1 MANPQDE
8 LEALRAQV
16 ASLTARVHR
25 LEQSARIEPQPT
37 SGTTAAATP
46 PISPSP
52 IQGATAEQPPISV
65 SREDTERRAF
75 PMQPPQP
82 PMPRIPARPD
92 AAVPKFAQAAQRSSE
107 DMEGTIGK
115 LWLNRIGIIAILIGV
130 AYFLKYAFDSG
141 WIGPGGR
148 VAIGLLA
155 GIAVVVWS
163 EAFRRKGSVAFS
175 YSLKAIGIG
184 ILYLSLWAA
193 SQYFHLIPSSVA
205 FVAMILVTASTITLA
220 LTQDAEILAVYA
232 MIGGFSTPAMVSTG
246 ENHEIV
252 LFSYVAL
259 LDLAV
264 LAMVAMKPWRRIVW
278 GALLGT
284 AIMYIGWAAEFYDS
298 SERTVTVLFASAFF
312 AIFAMI
318 PLLTPLTRSRWHRGF
333 SITLTALPL
342 VNGAAFFLALFAMY
356 DRESVTLTWYAL
368 ALAAVYLLLS
378 SQFKRRVD
386 SEPEVVKT
394 VNLLHVAVAIVFITI
409 AIPLKLDAYW
419 ITIGWLVESAVLLFV
434 GVKSD
439 AHFLRIFAGCTL
451 ALGVCRL
458 LFFDNFHTETLVFNA
473 RFATFLVAIAIMA
486 GIVAA
491 GERYGSESEMPFV
504 KLAGIA
510 LNLLAL
516 VALTSEANDY
526 FNRQIMELYR
536 HRTVTAYEAARQLE
550 IARDFSFSAIWI
562 LYGAALMVIGF
573 WKRSAFIRWQAMVL
587 VAVTIGKVFLYDS
600 RELQQIYRILS
611 FIALGVMLMTI
622 SYAYHRDWFKLSPR
636 RRDGGAEQETSA

>member
-16 ASLTARVHR
+16 ASLTSRVHR
-25 LEQSARIEPQPT
+25 LEQSARIEPQISSGT
-37 SGTTAAATP
+37 SGAATP
-46 PISPSP
+46 PPPVSRS
-52 IQGATAEQPPISV
+52 TAEQPTITV
-65 SREDTERRAF
+65 SREDAERRAM
-75 PMQPPQP
+75 PTPPPP
-82 PMPRIPARPD
+82 PMPHIP
-92 AAVPKFAQAAQRSSE
+92 PKSSVAWPKLAQPAQRSSE
-107 DMEGTIGK
+107 SLEGTIGK

-148 VAIGLLA
+148 VAIGLIA

-163 EAFRRKGSVAFS
+163 ESFRRKGSAAFS

-193 SQYFHLIPSSVA
+193 SQYFHLVPASVA

-232 MIGGFSTPAMVSTG
+232 MIGGFSTPALVSTG
-246 ENHEIV
+246 ENHEII
-252 LFSYVAL
+252 LFSYVLL
-259 LDLAV
+259 LDAAI
-264 LAMVAMKPWRRIVW
+264 LAMVSFKPWRRIVW
-278 GALLGT
+278 GAMLGT
-284 AIMYIGWAAEFYDS
+284 ATMYLGWAAEYYDL
-298 SERTVTVLFASAFF
+298 SERPATVLFASAFF
-312 AIFAMI
+312 AIFAMV
-318 PLLTPLTRSRWHRGF
+318 PLLTPLTRSRWHRGY
-333 SITLTALPL
+333 SITLMLLPL
-342 VNGAAFFLALFAMY
+342 VNGAAFFLALYSMY
-356 DRESVTLTWYAL
+356 STEVVTLTWYAL

-378 SQFKRRVD
+378 SQFKRRVG
-386 SEPEVVKT
+386 SEPDVVKT

-409 AIPLKLDAYW
+409 AIPLKLEAHW
-419 ITIGWLVESAVLLFV
+419 ITIGWLIESAVLL
-434 GVKSD
+434 GVAVQAKIS
-439 AHFLRIFAGCTL
+439 FLRIFAGCAL

-458 LFFDNFHTETLVFNA
+458 LFIDNFNVQTLIFNA
-473 RFATFLVAIAIMA
+473 RFATFLVAIAILA

-491 GERYGSESEMPFV
+491 GERYASEREIPFV

-526 FNRQIMELYR
+526 FSRQIAATYQHQGMYELM
-536 HRTVTAYEAARQLE
+536 RQLE

-562 LYGAALMVIGF
+562 VYGAALMVAGF

-587 VAVTIGKVFLYDS
+587 LAVTIGKVFLYDS
-600 RELQQIYRILS
+600 RKLQQGYRILS
-611 FIALGVMLMTI
+611 FIALGVLLMAI

-636 RRDGGAEQETSA
+636 KTGSGTEQETSA

>member
-25 LEQSARIEPQPT
+25 LEQSARIEPQFI
-37 SGTTAAATP
+37 SGTQAAPTL
-46 PISPSP
+46 PITRPS
-52 IQGATAEQPPISV
+52 AEQPPISV
-65 SREDTERRAF
+65 SREDTERRTF
-75 PMQPPQP
+75 PLQPPPP
-82 PMPRIPARPD
+82 PMPRIPVRPD
-92 AAVPKFAQAAQRSSE
+92 ATAPNFAAAAQYSSE
-107 DMEGTIGK
+107 NLEGTIGK

-148 VAIGLLA
+148 VAIGLIA
-155 GIAVVVWS
+155 GISVVVWS
-163 EAFRRKGSVAFS
+163 EVFRRKGSVAFS
-175 YSLKAIGIG
+175 YSLKAVGIG

-193 SQYFHLIPSSVA
+193 SQYFHLVPASAA

-232 MIGGFSTPAMVSTG
+232 MIGGFSTPALVSTG
-246 ENHEIV
+246 ENHEII
-252 LFSYVAL
+252 LFSYVLL
-259 LDLAV
+259 LDLAI
-264 LAMVAMKPWRRIVW
+264 LAMVSFKPWRRIVW
-278 GALLGT
+278 GAMLGT
-284 AIMYIGWAAEFYDS
+284 AIMYIGWAAQYYDS
-298 SERTVTVLFASAFF
+298 SERQVTVLFASAFF
-312 AIFAMI
+312 AVFALV
-318 PLLTPLTRSRWHRGF
+318 PLLTPLTRSRWHRGM
-333 SITLTALPL
+333 SITLTLLPL
-342 VNGAAFFLALFAMY
+342 VNGAAFFLALFVMY
-356 DRESVTLTWYAL
+356 DRETVTLTWYAL
-368 ALAAVYLLLS
+368 GLAAVYLVLS
-378 SQFKRRVD
+378 SQFKRRAG
-386 SEPEVVKT
+386 SEPDVVKT
-394 VNLLHVAVAIVFITI
+394 INLIHVAVAIAFITI
-409 AIPLKLDAYW
+409 AIPLKLDAHW
-419 ITIGWLVESAVLLFV
+419 ITIGWLIESGVLLFV
-434 GVKSD
+434 AVKSE

-491 GERYGSESEMPFV
+491 GERYGSEREMPFV
-504 KLAGIA
+504 KVAGVA

-516 VALTSEANDY
+516 IALTREANDY
-526 FNRQIMELYR
+526 FSRHIVELYQQR
-536 HRTVTAYEAARQLE
+536 NMYQATQQLE

-562 LYGAALMVIGF
+562 VYGAALMITGF

-587 VAVTIGKVFLYDS
+587 LAVTIGKVFLYDS

-611 FIALGVMLMTI
+611 FIALGVMLMAV

-636 RRDGGAEQETSA
+636 KSGSAGQETSS

>member
-8 LEALRAQV
+8 LETLRAQV

-25 LEQSARIEPQPT
+25 LEQAAQIEPQVI
-37 SGTTAAATP
+37 SGTPAAATP
-46 PISPSP
+46 PPP
-52 IQGATAEQPPISV
+52 PPITRSAAEEAQIRIL
-65 SREDTERRAF
+65 REEAERG
-75 PMQPPQP
+75 PVPPP
-82 PMPRIPARPD
+82 PRIPARHD
-92 AAVPKFAQAAQRSSE
+92 VGAPKFAQAAHPSSE
-107 DMEGTIGK
+107 SLEGTIGK
-115 LWLNRIGIIAILIGV
+115 VWLNRIGIIAILIGV

-163 EAFRRKGSVAFS
+163 ESFRRKGSAAFS
-175 YSLKAIGIG
+175 YSLKAVGIG

-193 SQYFHLIPSSVA
+193 SQYFHLVPAGVA
-205 FVAMILVTASTITLA
+205 FAAMILVTASTITLA
-220 LTQDAEILAVYA
+220 LTQDAEILGVYA
-232 MIGGFSTPAMVSTG
+232 IIGGFSTPVLVSTG

-252 LFSYVAL
+252 LFSYVCL
-259 LDLAV
+259 LDLAI
-264 LAMVAMKPWRRIVW
+264 LAMVSFKPWRRIVW
-278 GALLGT
+278 GAMLGT
-284 AIMYIGWAAEFYDS
+284 GVMYIGWAAEYYDS
-298 SERTVTVLFASAFF
+298 SERPVTVLFASAFF
-312 AIFAMI
+312 AIFAMV

-333 SITLTALPL
+333 SITLTVLPL

-356 DRESVTLTWYAL
+356 ETETVTLTWYAL

-386 SEPEVVKT
+386 SEPAVVNT
-394 VNLLHVAVAIVFITI
+394 LNLLHVAVAIAFITV
-409 AIPLKLDAYW
+409 AIPLKLDAHW
-419 ITIGWLVESAVLLFV
+419 ITIGWLIESAVLLFV
-434 GVKSD
+434 AVKSD

-458 LFFDNFHTETLVFNA
+458 LFFDNFHTHALVLNA
-473 RFATFLVAIAIMA
+473 RFATFMVAIAIMA

-491 GERYGSESEMPFV
+491 GERLASEREMPFV

-526 FNRQIMELYR
+526 FSRQIAELY
-536 HRTVTAYEAARQLE
+536 HRRDMYGAMRQLE

-562 LYGAALMVIGF
+562 VYGAALMVAGF
-573 WKRSAFIRWQAMVL
+573 WKRSAFVRWQAMVL
-587 VAVTIGKVFLYDS
+587 LAVTIGKVFLYDS

-611 FIALGVMLMTI
+611 FIALGVMLMAI

-636 RRDGGAEQETSA
+636 KSGSGGGQETSA

>member
-1 MANPQDE
+1 
-8 LEALRAQV
+8 
-16 ASLTARVHR
+16 
-25 LEQSARIEPQPT
+25 
-37 SGTTAAATP
+37 
-46 PISPSP
+46 
-52 IQGATAEQPPISV
+52 
-65 SREDTERRAF
+65 
-75 PMQPPQP
+75 MQPPPP
-82 PMPRIPARPD
+82 PMPRIPARSGV
-92 AAVPKFAQAAQRSSE
+92 AAPKFAQAAHRSSE
-107 DMEGTIGK
+107 DLEGTIGK
-115 LWLNRIGIIAILIGV
+115 LWLNRIGIVAILIGV

-148 VAIGLLA
+148 VAIGMLA

-175 YSLKAIGIG
+175 YSLKAVGIG

-252 LFSYVAL
+252 LFSYVLL
-259 LDLAV
+259 LDLAI
-264 LAMVAMKPWRRIVW
+264 LAMVSFKPWRRIVW
-278 GALLGT
+278 GAMLGT
-284 AIMYIGWAAEFYDS
+284 GIMYIGWGAQYYDG

-342 VNGAAFFLALFAMY
+342 VNGAAFFLALYGMY
-356 DRESVTLTWYAL
+356 DNETVTLTWYAL
-368 ALAAVYLLLS
+368 ALAAVYLVLS
-378 SQFKRRVD
+378 SQFKKRVG
-386 SEPEVVKT
+386 SEPDVVKT
-394 VNLLHVAVAIVFITI
+394 INLLHVAVAIAFITI
-409 AIPLKLDAYW
+409 AIPLKLDAHW
-419 ITIGWLVESAVLLFV
+419 ITIGWLIESAVLLFV
-434 GVKSD
+434 AVKSE

-458 LFFDNFHTETLVFNA
+458 LFLDNFHTDTLVFNA

-491 GERYGSESEMPFV
+491 GERYGSEREMPFV

-510 LNLLAL
+510 LNMLAL

-526 FNRQIMELYR
+526 FNRQIAELYQ
-536 HRTVTAYEAARQLE
+536 HRTMTLYEAPRQLQ

-562 LYGAALMVIGF
+562 VYGAGLMIAGF

-600 RELQQIYRILS
+600 RQLQQIYRILI
-611 FIALGVMLMTI
+611 FIALGVMLMAI

-636 RRDGGAEQETSA
+636 KNGSGAEPETSS

>member
-25 LEQSARIEPQPT
+25 LEQSAHIEPAITP
-37 SGTTAAATP
+37 GTVAGPTP
-46 PISPSP
+46 PP
-52 IQGATAEQPPISV
+52 PPITRPPAEEAPIKIL
-65 SREDTERRAF
+65 REEAARG
-75 PMQPPQP
+75 PVPPP
-82 PMPRIPARPD
+82 PMPHIPPRPEV
-92 AAVPKFAQAAQRSSE
+92 AAPKFAQMEQRSSE
-107 DMEGTIGK
+107 DLEATIGK
-115 LWLNRIGIIAILIGV
+115 LWLNRIGIVAILIGV

-148 VAIGLLA
+148 VAIGLIA

-163 EAFRRKGSVAFS
+163 ESFRRKGSAAFS
-175 YSLKAIGIG
+175 YSLKAVGIG

-193 SQYFHLIPSSVA
+193 SQYFHLVPASVA

-232 MIGGFSTPAMVSTG
+232 MIGGFSTPALVSTG

-252 LFSYVAL
+252 LFSYVLL
-259 LDLAV
+259 LDLAI
-264 LAMVAMKPWRRIVW
+264 LAMVAFKPWRRIVW
-278 GALLGT
+278 GAMLGT
-284 AIMYIGWAAEFYDS
+284 AIMYVGWSASFYDG
-298 SERTVTVLFASAFF
+298 SERTLTVLFASAFF
-312 AIFAMI
+312 AVFALV
-318 PLLTPLTRSRWHRGF
+318 PLLTPLTRSRWHSGM
-333 SITLTALPL
+333 SITLMLLPL
-342 VNGAAFFLALFAMY
+342 VNGAAYFLALFVMY
-356 DRESVTLTWYAL
+356 DRETVTLTWYAL

-378 SQFKRRVD
+378 SQFKRRAGSD
-386 SEPEVVKT
+386 PDVVKT
-394 VNLLHVAVAIVFITI
+394 VNLIHVAAAIAFITI
-409 AIPLKLDAYW
+409 AVPLKLDAHW
-419 ITIGWLVESAVLLFV
+419 ITIGWLIESAVLLFV
-434 GVKSD
+434 AVKSE

-458 LFFDNFHTETLVFNA
+458 LFIDNFNVQTLVFNA

-491 GERYGSESEMPFV
+491 GERFASAREMPFV

-510 LNLLAL
+510 LNVLAL
-516 VALTSEANDY
+516 VALTSEADGY
-526 FNRQIMELYR
+526 FSRQI
-536 HRTVTAYEAARQLE
+536 TAIYQHSNMYESVRQLE

-562 LYGAALMVIGF
+562 VYGAALMVIGF

-587 VAVTIGKVFLYDS
+587 LAVTIGKVFLYDS

-611 FIALGVMLMTI
+611 FIALGVMLMAV

-636 RRDGGAEQETSA
+636 KGAEQETAS

>member
-1 MANPQDE
+1 MTNPQDE

-25 LEQSARIEPQPT
+25 LEHSSGIEPQISRT
-37 SGTTAAATP
+37 QATP
-46 PISPSP
+46 TPPSP
-52 IQGATAEQPPISV
+52 PITKSAEQPPITV
-65 SREDTERRAF
+65 SREDAERRAM
-75 PMQPPQP
+75 PTPPPP
-82 PMPRIPARPD
+82 PMLQIPPRPNV
-92 AAVPKFAQAAQRSSE
+92 AAPKFAQASQRSSE
-107 DMEGTIGK
+107 SLEGTIGK
-115 LWLNRIGIIAILIGV
+115 LWLNRIGIVAILIGV

-148 VAIGLLA
+148 VAIGLIA

-163 EAFRRKGSVAFS
+163 ESFRRKGSAAFS
-175 YSLKAIGIG
+175 YSLKAVGIG

-193 SQYFHLIPSSVA
+193 SQYFHLVPASVA

-232 MIGGFSTPAMVSTG
+232 MIGGFSTPALVSTG

-252 LFSYVAL
+252 LFSYVLL
-259 LDLAV
+259 LDLAI
-264 LAMVAMKPWRRIVW
+264 LAMVAFKPWRRIVW
-278 GALLGT
+278 GAMLGT
-284 AIMYIGWAAEFYDS
+284 AVMYVGWAAQYYDS

-312 AIFAMI
+312 AVFAMV
-318 PLLTPLTRSRWHRGF
+318 PLLTPLTRSRWHSGM
-333 SITLTALPL
+333 SITLMLLPL
-342 VNGAAFFLALFAMY
+342 VNGAAYFFALYAMY
-356 DRESVTLTWYAL
+356 DTQVVTLTWYAL
-368 ALAAVYLLLS
+368 ALAAVYLVLS
-378 SQFKRRVD
+378 SQFKRRVGSD
-386 SEPEVVKT
+386 PSVVKT
-394 VNLLHVAVAIVFITI
+394 VNLLHVAAAIAFITI
-409 AIPLKLDAYW
+409 AVPLKLDAHW
-419 ITIGWLVESAVLLFV
+419 ITIGWLIESAVLLFV
-434 GVKSD
+434 AVKSE

-451 ALGVCRL
+451 TLGVCRL
-458 LFFDNFHTETLVFNA
+458 LFIDNFNVQTLIFNA

-491 GERYGSESEMPFV
+491 GERYASEREMPFV

-510 LNLLAL
+510 LNVLTL
-516 VALTSEANDY
+516 VALTSEAEGY
-526 FNRQIMELYR
+526 FSRQIAETYQHHGINMYE
-536 HRTVTAYEAARQLE
+536 VTRQLE

-562 LYGAALMVIGF
+562 VYGAALMIAGF

-587 VAVTIGKVFLYDS
+587 LAVTIGKVFIYDS

-636 RRDGGAEQETSA
+636 KSGGAEQGAAS